1 MKRKSYSPQQS
12 RNLRVVI
19 CRRSK
24 RLTFKPIQRDGSLA
38 IFKYQEYVRQRIFQK
53 NVYDWLLL
61 DCLTMMMMTT
71 ATNDDITTWFYLF
84 IYDFVRI
91 AHYCCVDI
99 LLCSHSQFW
108 ILTSMRTDK
117 NHTNGFLATQIM
129 LFERTRSFSL
139 PDYYHLRLLFIF
151 MCLLKCVIH
160 E

>member
-1 MKRKSYSPQQS
+1 MKHKSYSPQQW

-24 RLTFKPIQRDGSLA
+24 RLIFKPIQRDGSLA

-53 NVYDWLLL
+53 NYMIGCCWIAWRWWWWRRRPTMISQHGFIYLFMIFSYRALLL
-61 DCLTMMMMTT
+61 CR
-71 ATNDDITTWFYLF
+71 Y
-84 IYDFVRI
+84 FVMFAPI
-91 AHYCCVDI
+91 VLD
-99 LLCSHSQFW
+99 SS
-108 ILTSMRTDK
+108 SMRTDK